1 MPMKIEILGPGCP
14 RCKETERRVR
24 NVLAKHGIDAEVVH
38 ITDLKEI
45 AKRKVMFTPA
55 VVIDGEV
62 KISGKVPT
70 EDEILKLLK
79 P

>member
-1 MPMKIEILGPGCP
+1 MKIEILGPGCP
-14 RCKETERRVR
+14 RCKETERRVM

-38 ITDLKEI
+38 VTDLKEI

-55 VVIDGEV
+55 IVVDGEV
-62 KISGKVPT
+62 KISGKIPT

-79 P
+79 Q

>member
-14 RCKETERRVR
+14 RCKETERRVM

-38 ITDLKEI
+38 VTDLKEI

-55 VVIDGEV
+55 IVVDGEV
-62 KISGKVPT
+62 KISGKIPT

-79 P
+79 Q